1 MEQEGQDIKPALMRT
16 HSEPVKK
23 KNPFIRSVTRE
34 LCHECNKAI
43 YAAERQVVGKF
54 TFHRLCAG
62 IYIEKDLKKAPVFSI
77 SEEKN
82 ANKNNSHYQSR
93 ETKFLSLQLTN
104 IGGLGS
110 KAEKEVKL
118 RAALGEPAWLGV
130 GQDEGLKIWRIE
142 KFKVVAV
149 LENNYGSFFEGDSY
163 IVLNAMYKGIDQQ
176 KKRWFSWDV
185 HFWLG
190 AHTSQDE
197 AGTAAYKTVELCDV
211 LNGPSIL
218 SGGST
223 VQHREVMGYE
233 SHSFLK
239 LFEDKGGVRIME
251 GGIESGFRIVKPQEY
266 KPRLLWIKGR
276 KNVRVV
282 QVPIV
287 AESMNSGDVFVLDT
301 GLDLYQWQGFDSA
314 PPERLRAALLCRAID
329 DERAG
334 KPRVHVIDELD
345 SGNLDANVAT
355 FWERMGYK
363 GVKQAIKSGD
373 GVVGDMEW
381 EKVSEAE
388 LKLFRLSD
396 ASGEMR
402 FSLEATGRLVTEDK
416 LDHNDVMIL
425 DAGCEIFV
433 WIGKGA
439 TEQERRGGMD
449 AAYTYMKGAGRPDY
463 LPVTKILDGGE
474 NETFRS
480 FFLHQ

>member
-1 MEQEGQDIKPALMRT
+1 MEQDNKPALARAQT
-16 HSEPVKK
+16 EPIKK
-23 KNPFIRSVTRE
+23 ANPFNRFAVTRE

-54 TFHRLCAG
+54 AFHRLCAG
-62 IYIEKDLKKAPVFSI
+62 IYIEKELKKAPVFSI
-77 SEEKN
+77 SEETN
-82 ANKNNSHYQSR
+82 ANKNDPHYQSR
-93 ETKFLSLQLTN
+93 ETRVLPPQWSN
-104 IGGLGS
+104 IAGLGS
-110 KAEKEVKL
+110 KEEKEAKL
-118 RAALGEPAWLGV
+118 KAALGEPAWVGA

-149 LENNYGSFFEGDSY
+149 PENTYGSFFEGDSY
-163 IVLNAMYKGIDQQ
+163 IVLSSKYKGIDQQ

-211 LNGPSIL
+211 LNAPSVTI
-218 SGGST
+218 GGST
-223 VQHREVMGYE
+223 VQHREVMSYE
-233 SHSFLK
+233 SHTFLE
-239 LFEDKGGVRIME
+239 LFEDKGGVRLME
-251 GGIESGFRIVKPQEY
+251 GGIESGFRIVKPEDY

-282 QVPIV
+282 QVPV
-287 AESMNSGDVFVLDT
+287 SVDSMNSGDVFVLDM
-301 GLDLYQWQGFDSA
+301 GLELYQWQGSESA

-334 KPRVHVIDELD
+334 KPKVHVIDELD
-345 SGNLDANVAT
+345 TGHVDLNVNK
-355 FWERMGYK
+355 FWDLMGYK
-363 GVKQAIKSGD
+363 GVKQTVKSGD
-373 GVVGDMEW
+373 GIAGDMEW

-396 ASGEMR
+396 ATGEMR
-402 FSLEATGRLVTEDK
+402 FSLEGTGRLVTEDK
-416 LDHNDVMIL
+416 LDHDDVMIL

-439 TEQERRGGMD
+439 TELERRGGME
-449 AAYTYMKGAGRPDY
+449 AAYNYMKGAGRPDY